1 MFERIHTLRRIRM
14 SLPSYAWKKHKK
26 SLYIPP
32 DFPTGKNKIS
42 GQYAKAAADDWQSM
56 TPAVSK

>member
-14 SLPSYAWKKHKK
+14 SLPSYAWKKHEK

-42 GQYAKAAADDWQSM
+42 GQYAKAAADDM